1 MPRTLPFVLL
11 AAAAA
16 CTEPP
21 PQRDGDVGRRPP
33 SSFTPLIDPATFAPG
48 GVAAL
53 AQPNASRLLD
63 QATFGARPA
72 NGVVPPPIDSVEH
85 VMTRS
90 VAGAVVDLL
99 NAPAGSFA
107 PTPARTGVCD
117 GPFDAKT
124 ELGAQFFVAAL
135 TAPDQL
141 RLAHR
146 LRAAPDP
153 GGVRERHRRGPLD
166 LQLREA
172 RRDDALSQ
180 PPAVAGPRQLP
191 RPPRGGDDRAGHG
204 RVPQHGQ
211 QRRLR
216 DRRHPHHPQR
226 ELRPRAAPALHDRHD
241 PARRGRPADPRRQ
254 RSAAA
259 GLHRG
264 PGPGLR
270 PHPDRVDLSVDER
283 VSLDRGQEPGP
294 LRRPDAGL
302 RGQPRQPRRPA
313 PDLHRRGQR
322 RPHHRRREPP
332 GPPRRGARQPVL
344 PPEPAAVRGQAAH
357 RPPGHQQPQPGLRP
371 ARGRGVQGRRHDRA
385 PARQPARRGARD
397 PDRRRGPGRAG
408 GDQRAPALAGRDD
421 QLPVPHDGHDAVDR
435 PAQEPGRQAQ

>member
-21 PQRDGDVGRRPP
+21 PQRDGDVGRRPVSPGATLVDP
-33 SSFTPLIDPATFAPG
+33 STFTPD

-53 AQPNASRLLD
+53 ARPNASRLLD

-72 NGVVPPPIDSVEH
+72 NGVMPPPIDTVEH
-85 VMTRS
+85 VMTRT

-124 ELGAQFFVAAL
+124 DLGAQFFVAAL

-180 PPAVAGPRQLP
+180 PAAVAGPRQLP

-216 DRRHPHHPQR
+216 GRRHPHHPQR

-241 PARRGRPADPRRQ
+241 AARRGRPAAPRRQ
-254 RSAAA
+254 RPAAA

-270 PHPDRVDLSVDER
+270 PHPDRVDLPVDR
-283 VSLDRGQEPGP
+283 AGVPRSAAKNRARYDGP
-294 LRRPDAGL
+294 MLACAVNHDNRDAQLLSYTGV
-302 RGQPRQPRRPA
+302 
-313 PDLHRRGQR
+313 GQR
-322 RPHHRRREPP
+322 GPHHRRRRA
-332 GPPRRGARQPVL
+332 PRSTSTRRSTTCSTTRTCRRSWSSSSSATWS
-344 PPEPAAVRGQAAH
+344 PAT
-357 RPPGHQQPQPGLRP
+357 P
-371 ARGRGVQGRRHDRA
+371 ARPTSSAWSRCSRTTGRPRTGAATCA
-385 PARQPARRGARD
+385 PWCARS
-397 PDRRRGPGRAG
+397 
-408 GDQRAPALAGRDD
+408 
-421 QLPVPHDGHDAVDR
+421 
-435 PAQEPGRQAQ
+435 